1 MATVGVEGLTQFT
14 PACENMLS
22 TSAATWTNH
31 RTTHLSVTSV
41 TVLSYCCCEFD
52 HKLYRWQTR
61 RFSPIL

>member
-31 RTTHLSVTSV
+31 RTRHLSVTWV
-41 TVLSYCCCEFD
+41 TVLSYCCC
-52 HKLYRWQTR
+52 
-61 RFSPIL
+61 